1 MTELRPSAP
10 HTSKVK
16 GKTSGQPGRQSDIH
30 CSVTGA
36 LLAFTSVLLFLSG
49 AAGLLYEVLWM
60 KQLGYLFGN
69 SAHASAATL
78 SAFFLGIGTGSAWWG
93 RRTAKMTNLLRT
105 YAFLECGVFICALL
119 YFPLLQLFQHIYPW
133 LFHPGSQFSMGL
145 ALTCVLSFILVCPAT
160 FFMGGTLPVIAQLVI
175 QRKREFGKKAAL
187 FYGINTIGAAT
198 GALAAGFYLPPVIGY
213 RLTYV
218 IALSTTALVSVLAAI
233 GARGRSLSPAGG
245 LSGKAASMSP
255 PTSSSPGMYAIYILC
270 FLSGLVTLSMEV
282 LWTQMFSL
290 VFQNTVY
297 TFAAILVATL
307 VCMSLGAMAAHVL
320 ARQKWPPVRVLV
332 LLLMAA
338 GASMALSSFHF
349 NSVTDNLTLV
359 TSEHGWSDY
368 ILRVFGLTFTVA
380 GLPLFVSGI
389 IFPYLLK
396 VSERHISSPGK
407 ALGQLSA
414 VNTVGAIIGPVL
426 AGFVLL
432 QWLGLWHAIQ
442 FYALVYLAA
451 AVFMPISLKSVGVI
465 WRGAA
470 LAVALLLIFVFSP
483 GDFLQVRLQPNEHI
497 VKSWHGAGGTVAVVK
512 RGDHLNINMNGHYGL
527 GSTAADALEK
537 DQTTIP
543 LLLHPQAES
552 IFFLG
557 LGTGITAGEAMSPRY
572 NLKRIVSCELSPEV
586 VTAAREYFG
595 EYTQGLFTDARSSVI
610 VDDGR
615 HYLLGTREKFD
626 IIDSDLFVVYRK
638 GAGSLYTL
646 EHFQNASRHLKPGGI
661 FVQWIP
667 LYQLTKPEFYI
678 IAKTILEAFPQVTV
692 WRNHFRPWQ
701 DSIALV
707 GQNDTASLFGHGN
720 PKFDQQKRMM
730 AMDAIEK
737 GSMRPD
743 NKTLLLYY
751 CGNLGGA
758 EDLFKDSPLNTE
770 DRPLIEYL
778 TPRSSRMQAADKA
791 TWFAGPHF
799 VSFMNAMQSSTP
811 PEVDPALSGL
821 EWRERQAAKAGF
833 YLARSRLLVSAFRNK
848 VQGASEAWLQVA
860 EQDRQA
866 FMKYWLGELQPGDQ
880 LP

>member
-1 MTELRPSAP
+1 MP
-10 HTSKVK
+10 
-16 GKTSGQPGRQSDIH
+16 
-30 CSVTGA
+30 VTAGV
-36 LLAFTSVLLFLSG
+36 LACTAVLLFLSG
-49 AAGLLYEVLWM
+49 AAGLLYEVLWL

-78 SAFFLGIGTGSAWWG
+78 SAFFLGIGAGSAWWG
-93 RRTAKMTNLLRT
+93 RRAPQMTNLLRS
-105 YAFLECGVFICALL
+105 YALLECGVFISALL
-119 YFPLLQLFQHIYPW
+119 YFPLMLLFQHLYPW
-133 LFHPGSQFSMGL
+133 LFHSGSQFSMGL
-145 ALTCVLSFILVCPAT
+145 AITCVLSIILVCPAT
-160 FFMGGTLPVIAQLVI
+160 FFMGGTLPVIAQLLI
-175 QRKREFGKKAAL
+175 QRRHEFGRKAAL
-187 FYGINTIGAAT
+187 FYGINTIGAAA
-198 GALAAGFYLPPVIGY
+198 GALAAGFYLPPIIGY

-218 IALSTTALVSVLAAI
+218 IALSTTALVIVLAAI
-233 GARGRSLSPAGG
+233 VARGRSHPPARALSDDAAPA
-245 LSGKAASMSP
+245 SP
-255 PTSSSPGMYAIYILC
+255 STSPSPGMYAIFILC

-320 ARQKWPPVRVLV
+320 ARQSWPPVKVLLV
-332 LLLMAA
+332 LLIAA
-338 GASMALSSFHF
+338 GISIAFSSFHF

-359 TSEHGWSDY
+359 TSEHGWGDY
-368 ILRVFGLTFTVA
+368 IFRVFRLTFTVT
-380 GLPLFVSGI
+380 GLPLFLSGI

-396 VSERHISSPGK
+396 VSERHISSAGQ

-442 FYALVYLAA
+442 FYSLVYIAA
-451 AVFMPISLKSVGVI
+451 AVFIPISFKSVGFI

-470 LAVALLLIFVFSP
+470 LAVAGVLVFAFNP
-483 GDFLQVRLQPNEHI
+483 GDFLQLRLKPDEQI
-497 VKSWHGAGGTVAVVK
+497 VKSWHGPGGTVAVVK

-527 GSTAADALEK
+527 GSTAADTLEK

-543 LLLHPQAES
+543 MLLHPRAES

-595 EYTQGLFTDARSSVI
+595 QYTQGLFTDRRSSVI

-615 HYLLGTREKFD
+615 HYLFATEEKFD
-626 IIDSDLFVVYRK
+626 IIDSDLFVVYRR

-646 EHFQNASRHLKPGGI
+646 EHFRNAARHLKPGGI

-667 LYQLTKPEFYI
+667 LYQLTRPEFYI
-678 IAKTILEAFPQVTV
+678 IARTMSEAFPQVTV

-701 DSIALV
+701 DAVALV
-707 GQNDTASLFGHGN
+707 GQNDVAPLFAADYKGPG
-720 PKFDQQKRMM
+720 PQQRRL
-730 AMDAIEK
+730 AMEAITQ
-737 GSMRPD
+737 GTVRPD
-743 NKTLLLYY
+743 PDTLLLYY
-751 CGNLGGA
+751 CGNLSGA
-758 EDLFKDSPLNTE
+758 KELFKDSPLNTE

-791 TWFAGPHF
+791 AWFAGPHF
-799 VSFMNAMQSSTP
+799 VSFISAMQSSTP
-811 PEVDPALSGL
+811 PEADPALSHLG
-821 EWRERQAAKAGF
+821 WREQKAAKAGF
-833 YLARSRLLVSAFRNK
+833 YLARSRLLVTAFRKK
-848 VQGASEAWLQVA
+848 VPGANEAWLQVA

-866 FMKYWLGELQPGDQ
+866 FLKYWLSDLQPADES
-880 LP
+880 PASP